1 MWTREMM
8 YADWRI
14 SDRRRRELMRAAR
27 EESNLE
33 LLRVALDVSNKSLAP
48 FLEVSLRSPAAG
60 EGPTEIASKGFKKTW
75 IGEWKNRSYPLCKAD
90 DFYAYRRLA
99 LFIFDKLLKLETADE
114 EIDFS
119 EKWYL

>member
-1 MWTREMM
+1 MRTREMM

>member
-1 MWTREMM
+1 MRTREMM

-75 IGEWKNRSYPLCKAD
+75 IGDWMNRSYPLCKAD

-99 LFIFDKLLKLETADE
+99 LFIFGKLLKLEAADE

>member
-1 MWTREMM
+1 MRTREML
-8 YADWRI
+8 YKDWGI
-14 SDRRRRELMRAAR
+14 SEQRRRGLMRAAR
-27 EESNLE
+27 EKTNLE
-33 LLRVALDVSNKSLAP
+33 LLRIALKMSNEALAP

-60 EGPTEIASKGFKKTW
+60 EGPAEMASKGFKKTW

-99 LFIFDKLLKLETADE
+99 LFIFDKLLKLEAADE

>member
-1 MWTREMM
+1 MRTREML
-8 YADWRI
+8 YKDWGI
-14 SDRRRRELMRAAR
+14 SDQRRRELMRAAR

-60 EGPTEIASKGFKKTW
+60 EGPTEIASKGFRKTW
-75 IGEWKNRSYPLCKAD
+75 IGDWKSRSYPLCKAD

-99 LFIFDKLLKLETADE
+99 LFIFDKLLRLEGADE
-114 EIDFS
+114 KIDFS
-119 EKWYL
+119 EKWYS

>member
-1 MWTREMM
+1 
-8 YADWRI
+8 
-14 SDRRRRELMRAAR
+14 MRAAR